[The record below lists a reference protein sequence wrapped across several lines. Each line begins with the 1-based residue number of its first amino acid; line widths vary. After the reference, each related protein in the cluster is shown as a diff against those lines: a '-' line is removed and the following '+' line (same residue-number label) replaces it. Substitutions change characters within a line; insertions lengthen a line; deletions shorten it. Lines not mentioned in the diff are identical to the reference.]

1 SVNMS
6 PLNWSQ
12 VPLLRPLIAL
22 IIGMCVAKMGVP
34 GWVGSVLLVGG
45 LGMIVLNSLRKTKTL
60 FEKTDGVLLLSAFAG
75 CGLMLSAFS
84 EAAIP
89 DYVPQAKLVL
99 VRINEDP
106 VQKAKTVKL
115 MTEVLAVKDSG
126 GWTTYRGGAVV
137 HLKRSPEA
145 EKLNYGDE
153 ILIQALPEK
162 IPPPRNEGEFDYA
175 NWLRQKGVTCR
186 IMAGSGQWQLQQT
199 DKGNS
204 FKAAALGLRHW
215 FSRALVRSGLKG
227 DQLSV
232 AQALLLGND
241 DQIDPGLLRA
251 YSASGTLHVL
261 SVSGMHVALLF
272 AALSMLLAPLLRLRG
287 GAFWLAGILL
297 AALWGYALLTGA
309 SPSVLRAVTMLSFVV
324 AGKPFRKNGHI
335 LNMLAAAAIVL
346 LAADPQLLTDI
357 GFQLSFLAVGGIVVL
372 QPVFQQQWQP
382 ASRVMRWIWS
392 MVSVTLVAQLVT
404 FPLGLYYFG
413 QFPVY
418 FLLSNMI
425 VIPIS
430 TLVMYG
436 GILLLIVSPFQ
447 QISEWVALPL
457 AWMLDVLNGAV
468 RYTEFLPG
476 AVLHT
481 SRWTLPQL
489 SLLYLL
495 IATGLF
501 WLWLRR
507 PRLLIW
513 SGTLCV
519 LLLITVAAD
528 DAVRSS
534 KHELIIASLPG
545 ATAIEIVQGNTHL
558 LLADSA
564 LLRSP
569 GLTDFHL
576 QPGWRQKGLAP
587 VQPIILYDS
596 LQIRNPLVAVSGNW
610 ISAAEKIIYRVPRK
624 CNWRKINAHCDILL
638 LTQNTTVKLD
648 NIIAR
653 TKPELIIADGS
664 NSDKKIAKWKVICEK
679 NKIQF
684 RDVKNNGAVKIR
696 AEKFR
701 AEKESESDET
711 QSGE

>member
-1 SVNMS
+1 MS
-6 PLNWSQ
+6 SLNWSQ

-22 IIGMCVAKMGVP
+22 IIGMCLAKAGAP
-34 GWVGSVLLVGG
+34 GWAGVVLTVVCLG
-45 LGMIVLNSLRKTKTL
+45 LIMLNSLRKTKAL

-75 CGLMLSAFS
+75 CGLLLSSFS

-89 DYVPQAKLVL
+89 DYVPQAQLVL
-99 VRINEDP
+99 VRVNEDP
-106 VQKAKTVKL
+106 VLKAKTVKL
-115 MTEVLAVKDSG
+115 MTEVLAVKDSA
-126 GWTTYRGGAVV
+126 GWKAYPGGAVV
-137 HLKRSPEA
+137 HLKRSGEA
-145 EKLNYGDE
+145 EQLNYGDE
-153 ILIQALPEK
+153 ILIRAMPEK
-162 IPPPRNEGEFDYA
+162 IPPLRNEGEFDYA
-175 NWLRQKGVTCR
+175 NWLRQKGITCR
-186 IMAGSGQWQLQQT
+186 IMAGSDDWQLQYIN
-199 DKGNS
+199 KGNS
-204 FKAAALGLRHW
+204 FKAAALRLRHW
-215 FSRALVRSGLKG
+215 FSGALELSGLKG

-272 AALSMLLAPLLRLRG
+272 AALSVLLAPLLRLRG
-287 GAFWLAGILL
+287 GAFWLAGVLL
-297 AALWGYALLTGA
+297 CALWGYAMLTGA

-392 MVSVTLVAQLVT
+392 LVSVTLVAQLVT

-418 FLLSNMI
+418 FLLSNLI

-436 GILLLIVSPFQ
+436 GIVLLIVSPFQ

-457 AWMLDVLNGAV
+457 SWMLDVLNGAV

-476 AVLHT
+476 AVLQT

-489 SLLYLL
+489 SLLYLF
-495 IATGLF
+495 IATILG
-501 WLWLRR
+501 WLLMRR
-507 PRLLIW
+507 PRLVIW
-513 SGTLCV
+513 SGAVCTM
-519 LLLITVAAD
+519 LLITVAAD
-528 DAVRSS
+528 DAAQSN
-534 KHELIIASLPG
+534 KHELVFASLPG
-545 ATAIEIVQGNTHL
+545 ATAIEIVHGKTHL
-558 LLADSA
+558 LLSDSA

-587 VQPIILYDS
+587 VQPIILNDT
-596 LQIRNPLVAVSGNW
+596 LQFRNPLAAVSGNW
-610 ISAAEKIIYRVPRK
+610 ISAAGKIIYRVPRK
-624 CNWRKINAHCDILL
+624 CNWRKINIHCDILL
-638 LTQNTTVKLD
+638 LTQNSTAKLD
-648 NIIAR
+648 SIIAR
-653 TKPELIIADGS
+653 TKPELVIADGS
-664 NSDKKIAKWKVICEK
+664 NSDKKIAKWKAICEK
-679 NKIQF
+679 QNIRF
-684 RDVKNNGAVKIR
+684 YDVKNEKALIIR
-696 AEKFR
+696 AEKQS
-701 AEKESESDET
+701 EKQSENESESER
-711 QSGE
+711 